1 MVENRTVREHLAKIL
16 RPGVHVGIEMDQ
28 SQGAGSTRECPQQ
41 RQGHAVVAAKRDQMR
56 KLERLIFDQ
65 RHRGWNVAERDPEIA
80 DVGERQGKR
89 IGKCAWVSAIPE
101 HPACLPYG
109 LGAETRAAAVRRPD
123 IERDAGNAD
132 RRRWVVALEP
142 EKS

>member
-1 MVENRTVREHLAKIL
+1 MDLSNGFEAYVAGL
-16 RPGVHVGIEMDQ
+16 RR
-28 SQGAGSTRECPQQ
+28 AGGGRVIATLGR
-41 RQGHAVVAAKRDQMR
+41 KMR

-89 IGKCAWVSAIPE
+89 IGKRAWVSAIPE

-109 LGAETRAAAVRRPD
+109 LGTETRAAAVRRPD